1 MYYQKTYISVL
12 MEEEAFFEYSS
23 TIIAKNK
30 LGVIVGAI
38 RINHWNNNPHMLPLV
53 KIFGNEIV
61 NPQELLH
68 SYHHLWHV
76 GRFAILF
83 GIAGKSIWNFAGEN
97 IIKVHNDK

>member
-1 MYYQKTYISVL
+1 

-61 NPQELLH
+61 IH
-68 SYHHLWHV
+68 SYRLYQQS
-76 GRFAILF
+76 RTCL
-83 GIAGKSIWNFAGEN
+83 
-97 IIKVHNDK
+97 